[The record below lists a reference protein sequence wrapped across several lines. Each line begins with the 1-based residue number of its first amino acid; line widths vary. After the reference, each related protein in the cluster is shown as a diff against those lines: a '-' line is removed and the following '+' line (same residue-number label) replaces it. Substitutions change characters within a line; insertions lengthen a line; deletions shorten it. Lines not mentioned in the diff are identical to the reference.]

1 MIAVFT
7 NEIRPLLEA
16 AEKNMRAAFAIAL
29 SHYIAAYPVP
39 PPLNIP
45 AMLLVLVYE
54 VLVHLGSDAVALIRW
69 AQARGRRRGSA
80 KGKKRFHTEYAL
92 DGRTTTRRT
101 RHIYNDDAGG
111 GFKCV
116 SVSHLVEVCRGA
128 WRSLLGQP
136 PPEGHPKHYPPLLH
150 LPDSELEALLG
161 RARIKF
167 VQTGEFDALL
177 HKPVQKW
184 RAEESTR
191 DSFDKLQGK
200 LQNQQDKI
208 ENRLEMQDRNLEAL
222 KVAIGTI
229 ALKLGADDMEVS
241 RSDLR
246 SSSSAI
252 QIRAAGDCSGY
263 PSTPSVAAS
272 PSAPPRHP
280 PRTPSG
286 RSSSTGGGTPTGRG
300 ALPSPLDAGFDAID
314 TNKSGAI
321 TEDELMAAIIRPPT
335 SSTRSRA
342 TPPRVLS
349 QSPSRAA
356 AVAGGSRRKSANA
369 ADLDVVA
376 RI

>member
-7 NEIRPLLEA
+7 NEIRTQMEA
-16 AEKNMRAAFAIAL
+16 AEKNMCAAFAIAL

-80 KGKKRFHTEYAL
+80 KGKKRFHTEYAS
-92 DGRTTTRRT
+92 DGRTITRRT
-101 RHIYNDDAGG
+101 RRDDASG
-111 GFKCV
+111 GFKCG

-128 WRSLLGQP
+128 WRSLLGRP

-161 RARIKF
+161 RARTKF
-167 VQTGEFDALL
+167 VKKGEFDR
-177 HKPVQKW
+177 W

-191 DSFDKLQGK
+191 ARFDKMQGE
-200 LQNQQDKI
+200 LQNQLEQTQEKI
-208 ENRLEMQDRNLEAL
+208 ERLET
-222 KVAIGTI
+222 TI
-229 ALKLGADDMEVS
+229 EKLLASGKLLGANGEEAS
-241 RSDLR
+241 RSG
-246 SSSSAI
+246 S
-252 QIRAAGDCSGY
+252 
-263 PSTPSVAAS
+263 PSPPAHAPVAAPGGGTSRAPSMSQSAS
-272 PSAPPRHP
+272 PPSMPSSVPPQP
-280 PRTPSG
+280 PPHTPSG
-286 RSSSTGGGTPTGRG
+286 RSGSTGGGTPTGRG

-314 TNKSGAI
+314 TNKSGVI
-321 TEDELMAAIIRPPT
+321 TEDELMAAILRPPT
-335 SSTRSRA
+335 STRPQA
-342 TPPRVLS
+342 TPPRVRVLS

-356 AVAGGSRRKSANA
+356 AVASGSRRKSANA